1 MSERAA
7 RHHGKGEKHHA
18 HEEQFRR
25 TITINRPL
33 SDVREFWTA
42 HGGAPTDEH
51 VRFIAAPGNRG
62 TEIHLSR
69 TYPSPGPVAQVIKV
83 FRHTHPDQLLR
94 DELGA
99 FKAILETGD
108 IVLSDA
114 WVNGPNEKHPSQP
127 DANASATSAHR
138 KNAPEANA

>member
-1 MSERAA
+1 MSERA
-7 RHHGKGEKHHA
+7 GKHHA
-18 HEEQFRR
+18 TRENHHEKHDEFRR

-33 SDVREFWTA
+33 DVVQQFWSE
-42 HGGAPTDEH
+42 HGGTADER

-62 TEIHLSR
+62 TEVHLSR
-69 TYPSPGPVAQVIKV
+69 TYPSPGPIATVIKV
-83 FRHTHPDQLLR
+83 ARHTHPDQQLR

-127 DANASATSAHR
+127 DANASASKAHQ
-138 KNAPEANA
+138 NNLPEANA